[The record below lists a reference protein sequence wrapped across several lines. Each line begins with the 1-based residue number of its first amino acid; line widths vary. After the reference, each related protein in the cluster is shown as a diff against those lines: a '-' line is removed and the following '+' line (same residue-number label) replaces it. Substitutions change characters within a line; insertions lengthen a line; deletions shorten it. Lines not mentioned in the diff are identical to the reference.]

1 MSTLCLYVK
10 PTAKQP
16 GTRLL
21 SVTRLGPQWTGPRLH
36 LRDPERVG
44 LHEGDI
50 IGWSDFYT
58 GSACDVHVVRA
69 TDGEHSGWLVWGGTL
84 GLRALPP
91 EIRDVDAVRR
101 GEWDARPLLWVDDPA
116 LFPDDVRAVVAEES
130 AADAATRVAAGGR

>member
-16 GTRLL
+16 GTRVL
-21 SVTRLGPQWTGPRLH
+21 SVTRLGPQWTGPRLR

-44 LHEGDI
+44 LHQADI

-84 GLRALPP
+84 GLRALPA
-91 EIRDVDAVRR
+91 EIDDVDTVRR

-116 LFPDDVRAVVAEES
+116 LFPDEVRAVVADES
-130 AADAATRVAAGGR
+130 ATRVPAGGR